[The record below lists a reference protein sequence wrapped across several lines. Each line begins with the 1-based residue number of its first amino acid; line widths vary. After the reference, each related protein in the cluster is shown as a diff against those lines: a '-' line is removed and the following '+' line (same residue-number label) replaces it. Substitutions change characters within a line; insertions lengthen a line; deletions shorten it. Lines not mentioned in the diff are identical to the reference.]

1 MHASLGGLRDVL
13 YNRIRGGFE
22 ESACCLQE
30 TVLVMAVRGGGGGGG
45 GGRDERPSR
54 TINREELKL
63 EGSERRGGGGEGWGV
78 GGGTCQKR
86 TKGIQDKGDIYTH
99 KVHINQLLFT
109 STAVLQVSSWVKTK
123 SQNVLK
129 GPRARPFF
137 FFWRADTAERIRHG
151 RRVPPSALF
160 TGLYTHTGAICS
172 VRFTLLQS
180 NARHCVV

>member
-30 TVLVMAVRGGGGGGG
+30 TVLVMAVRGGGGGE

-63 EGSERRGGGGEGWGV
+63 EGSERRGGGEEWGV

-86 TKGIQDKGDIYTH
+86 TKGIQDKGTFTRT
-99 KVHINQLLFT
+99 KCT
-109 STAVLQVSSWVKTK
+109 STSCYLQV
-123 SQNVLK
+123 Q
-129 GPRARPFF
+129 
-137 FFWRADTAERIRHG
+137 
-151 RRVPPSALF
+151 
-160 TGLYTHTGAICS
+160 
-172 VRFTLLQS
+172 QS
-180 NARHCVV
+180 FKFPVG